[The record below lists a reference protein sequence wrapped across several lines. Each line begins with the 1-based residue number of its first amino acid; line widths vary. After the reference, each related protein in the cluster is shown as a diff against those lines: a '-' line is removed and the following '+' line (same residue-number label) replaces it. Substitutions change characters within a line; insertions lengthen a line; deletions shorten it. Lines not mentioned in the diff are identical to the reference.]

1 MCAKNFIIHCAIFPW
16 AVQRVVRAFQPEH
29 GVVGTDKILIP
40 VAIDV
45 HQAAVDASAARL
57 IAGKSQAE
65 IMQGVG
71 FPIWPREKHDL
82 AIKRSDDVNFSVR
95 IPIGCNSGID
105 HAFCLGNDM
114 FLPFRLGQSGKEWE
128 KK

>member
-1 MCAKNFIIHCAIFPW
+1 MCAKDFIIHCAVFPR
-16 AVQRVVRAFQPEH
+16 AGQRVVRAFQPEH

-57 IAGKSQAE
+57 IAGKSRAE

-71 FPIWPREKHDL
+71 FPIRPREKHHL
-82 AIKRSDDVNFSVR
+82 AVQRSDDINFSVR
-95 IPIGCNSGID
+95 IPIGRNSRID
-105 HAFCLGNDM
+105 HAFGLGNDVL
-114 FLPFRLGQSGKEWE
+114 LPLGLG
-128 KK
+128 